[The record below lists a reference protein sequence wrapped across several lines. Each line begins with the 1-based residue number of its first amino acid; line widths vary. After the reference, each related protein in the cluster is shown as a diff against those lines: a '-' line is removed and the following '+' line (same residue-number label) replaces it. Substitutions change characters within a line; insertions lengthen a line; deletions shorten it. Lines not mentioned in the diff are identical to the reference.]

1 MDRRVVT
8 LTQQLIT
15 FAEEADSIYEK
26 VRLDGQEKD
35 FYKEVKPFA
44 DEVKKVC
51 EEWETVM
58 KQVVTEVELKY
69 LFPEQIEQTAQNLV
83 DVSIQAFFPKTSYQ
97 RFKSHVQS
105 VLFILNNVKMESE
118 RILSQKN

>member
-1 MDRRVVT
+1 MDRQVVT
-8 LTQQLIT
+8 LTQRLIT
-15 FAEEADSIYEK
+15 FAEEADSIYEQ
-26 VRLDGQEKD
+26 VRSDGQERD
-35 FYKEVKPFA
+35 FYKEIKPFA
-44 DEVKKVC
+44 DEVREAC

-58 KQVVTEVELKY
+58 KQILTKVRLPH

-118 RILSQKN
+118 RMLSQKN

>member
-1 MDRRVVT
+1 MDRRVVI

-26 VRLDGQEKD
+26 VRSDGQEKD

-51 EEWETVM
+51 EEWEIVM
-58 KQVVTEVELKY
+58 KQVVTEMELKY
-69 LFPEQIEQTAQNLV
+69 LFSEQIEQTAQNLV

>member
-1 MDRRVVT
+1 MDRQVVT
-8 LTQQLIT
+8 LTQRLIT
-15 FAEEADSIYEK
+15 FAEEADSIYEQ
-26 VRLDGQEKD
+26 VRSDGQEKD
-35 FYKEVKPFA
+35 FYKEIKPFA

-51 EEWETVM
+51 GEWETVM
-58 KQVVTEVELKY
+58 KQVLTEVKLQY

-97 RFKSHVQS
+97 RFKSHIQS
-105 VLFILNNVKMESE
+105 VLFILNNVKVESE